1 MAKFEVIEDE
11 GTRFVRA
18 TLDNETI
25 RAERGAFCYM
35 FGNIKV
41 HASLPSASWYVK
53 STLSEESL
61 VRPTYTGSGVIY
73 LESSLGGFHSIA
85 LDDES
90 WILEG
95 GTYWASDGGVD
106 LHVFRERM
114 VTSVWAGDGLFD
126 FQTRVSG
133 KGAVVMTC
141 AGPVEKVRLDNEQ
154 LLADGRFV
162 IARTEGIS
170 YKMRRVAKSWFRSKL
185 AGERLARF
193 YEGTGSI
200 LVCSYPYWRLRLSK
214 QGVLSDLR

>member
-1 MAKFEVIEDE
+1 MGLGHRHHPEPL
-11 GTRFVRA
+11 
-18 TLDNETI
+18 TL
-25 RAERGAFCYM
+25 
-35 FGNIKV
+35 
-41 HASLPSASWYVK
+41 P
-53 STLSEESL
+53 TLNSEEAL
-61 VRPTYTGSGVIY
+61 LTYIHRHCCEPTQRI
-73 LESSLGGFHSIA
+73 
-85 LDDES
+85 
-90 WILEG
+90 
-95 GTYWASDGGVD
+95 
-106 LHVFRERM
+106 
-114 VTSVWAGDGLFD
+114 D

-200 LVCSYPYWRLRLSK
+200 LVCSYPYWRLRLSTNPPRKYSTNRANQSMPYAWRPGGIFADLILLRK
-214 QGVLSDLR
+214 QSCVVLP